1 MKGKHIPIIIIVCLI
16 FICSIGFMAMSTWIT
31 ASPINLAVQ
40 HLEDIHADP
49 SSKQVVAIIND
60 SETITEADVSHMLA
74 LSEAAYEMN
83 KEYIQNSN
91 DYSTSE
97 KKELLDSLEP
107 ETRNQI
113 IKKLVEKKVLLQ
125 KATEL
130 GITVTE
136 TEIEELIQSNHA
148 AMNEGVRN
156 NDPASIT
163 AKAVYDS
170 YIESLG
176 ITPEE
181 YIEEYESPIIKE
193 AIMLQKLKEY
203 ITADLSPLE
212 KENIVQVDRI
222 YNDYISDVIDA
233 ATIEY
238 PE

>member
-1 MKGKHIPIIIIVCLI
+1 
-16 FICSIGFMAMSTWIT
+16 
-31 ASPINLAVQ
+31 
-40 HLEDIHADP
+40 
-49 SSKQVVAIIND
+49 
-60 SETITEADVSHMLA
+60 MLA

-107 ETRNQI
+107 EPRNQI

>member
-1 MKGKHIPIIIIVCLI
+1 M
-16 FICSIGFMAMSTWIT
+16 
-31 ASPINLAVQ
+31 
-40 HLEDIHADP
+40 
-49 SSKQVVAIIND
+49 
-60 SETITEADVSHMLA
+60 
-74 LSEAAYEMN
+74 
-83 KEYIQNSN
+83 
-91 DYSTSE
+91 
-97 KKELLDSLEP
+97 
-107 ETRNQI
+107 
-113 IKKLVEKKVLLQ
+113 LQ